1 MLISLDHVSKLFADK
16 VIFMNVSVNVEE
28 GDRIGLVGVNGAGK
42 STLLNVLDGSLAP
55 DEGERA
61 VRGGLRIGFL
71 RQNSGIESANTI
83 REEMRGVFRPLLDAQ
98 EQAKRLAAQMETLAD
113 RAGGDYKTL
122 SAEYG
127 RLQSY
132 FETND
137 GYNIDVKINTVLNG
151 MGFGGRDQDTV
162 CGTLSGG
169 EKTRLALAKLL
180 LDEPDVLMLDEP
192 TNHLDFITLQWLEEY
207 LQTWRGALI
216 VVSHDRY
223 FLDKVCTRIWDVANL
238 RLTAYRGNY
247 TQYMHTREAA
257 YERAVKEYEM
267 QRQNIAKL
275 TDYIARNKARA
286 STVAMARSREK
297 QLERMEPLDRPPPP
311 PAPARIAFH
320 FEQEPVKDVLHVAGL
335 TLRAGGAAGG
345 RILCQTVDFDL
356 MRGEK
361 IAIVGRNGVGK
372 STFLKAL
379 LGRLKP
385 EAGSIRWG
393 RNVKVSYFEQEQLDL
408 HPGKTALAELWDRFP
423 AAYERDV
430 RTMLGNLRFSGET
443 IYKRVEM
450 LSGGEKARLK
460 FAIMMYEE
468 GNVLLLDE
476 PTNHLDLA
484 TREVLDQAL
493 MRYEGTILAVSHD
506 RYLLSRMPTCIAEMT
521 EEGFTLYKGGYDA
534 YLAARRPGAPAAGF
548 PAAAPEQAA
557 RPAPAESGAGE
568 YHRSKKQ
575 RAEAVRRKN
584 RLIEVEQAISDHEYE
599 IERLQASLAAP
610 EISSDY
616 QKVSE
621 VCAQLEQT
629 RERLNALI
637 EEWAELAE

>member
-1 MLISLDHVSKLFADK
+1 MLISLDNVSKLFADK
-16 VIFMNVSVNVEE
+16 VVFMNVSVKVEE
-28 GDRIGLVGVNGAGK
+28 GDRIGLVGMNGAGK
-42 STLLNVLDGSLAP
+42 STLLNVLDGALAP

-71 RQNSGIESANTI
+71 RQNSGIESTNTI
-83 REEMRGVFRPLLDAQ
+83 REEMRGVFGPLLDAQ
-98 EQAKRLAAQMETLAD
+98 EQAKQLAAQMETLAD
-113 RAGGDYKTL
+113 RAGEEYKTL

-127 RLQSY
+127 RLQAY

-137 GYNIDVKINTVLNG
+137 GYNIDVKIDTVLNG
-151 MGFGGRDQDTV
+151 MGFGGRDRDTI

-207 LQTWRGALI
+207 LQAWRGALI

-223 FLDKVCTRIWDVANL
+223 FLDKICTRIWDVANL
-238 RLTAYRGNY
+238 RLMAYRGNY
-247 TQYMHTREAA
+247 TKYIRTREAA

-267 QRQNIAKL
+267 QRKNIVKL

-311 PAPARIAFH
+311 PLPVRIAFH
-320 FEQEPVKDVLHVAGL
+320 FEEDPVKDVLHAAGL
-335 TLRAGGAAGG
+335 TLRAGGTADGT
-345 RILCQTVDFDL
+345 ILCQAVDFDL

-379 LGRLKP
+379 LGQIRP
-385 EAGSIRWG
+385 QAGSIRWG
-393 RNVKVSYFEQEQLDL
+393 RNVKTSYFEQEQLDL

-430 RTMLGNLRFSGET
+430 RTMLGNLRFSGEA
-443 IYKRVEM
+443 IYKRVEA

-493 MRYEGTILAVSHD
+493 IRYKGTILAVSHD
-506 RYLLSRMPTCIAEMT
+506 RYLLSRVPTCIAEMT
-521 EEGFTLYKGGYDA
+521 EEGFTFYKGGYDA
-534 YLAARRPGAPAAGF
+534 YLAARRPDAPAAGG
-548 PAAAPEQAA
+548 PAAASEQAA
-557 RPAPAESGAGE
+557 RPAPANTIAAKSSAPKQSGA
-568 YHRSKKQ
+568 KT
-575 RAEAVRRKN
+575 A
-584 RLIEVEQAISDHEYE
+584 
-599 IERLQASLAAP
+599 
-610 EISSDY
+610 
-616 QKVSE
+616 
-621 VCAQLEQT
+621 
-629 RERLNALI
+629 
-637 EEWAELAE
+637 

>member
-137 GYNIDVKINTVLNG
+137 GYNIDIKINTVLNG

-207 LQTWRGALI
+207 LQAWRGALI

-247 TQYMHTREAA
+247 TKYMHTREAA

-275 TDYIARNKARA
+275 TDYIARNKAR
-286 STVAMARSREK
+286 VATRGMAHSRQKQLDKMEILERPTEKIKPEFQFLMARTPSRFVVEAK
-297 QLERMEPLDRPPPP
+297 ELVIGYSQDEPLTRPLSFTLERG
-311 PAPARIAFH
+311 
-320 FEQEPVKDVLHVAGL
+320 QKV
-335 TLRAGGAAGG
+335 
-345 RILCQTVDFDL
+345 
-356 MRGEK
+356 
-361 IAIVGRNGVGK
+361 AIVGTNGLGK
-372 STFLKAL
+372 STLLKTI
-379 LGRLKP
+379 LGKLP
-385 EAGSIRWG
+385 PLGGEVQLGDYLFPG
-393 RNVKVSYFEQEQLDL
+393 YFEQEAARDSQE
-408 HPGKTALAELWDRFP
+408 TALDTFWAQFP
-423 AAYERDV
+423 SMENREV
-430 RTMLGNLRFSGET
+430 RLCLAKCGLTNEHITSQM
-443 IYKRVEM
+443 RV
-450 LSGGEKARLK
+450 LSGGENAKVRL
-460 FAIMMYEE
+460 AIVMNREH
-468 GNVLLLDE
+468 NWLILDE
-476 PTNHLDLA
+476 PTNHLDVDAKDELK
-484 TREVLDQAL
+484 RAL
-493 MRYEGTILAVSHD
+493 TEFPGTILLVSHD
-506 RYLLSRMPTCIAEMT
+506 PLFYEDFVTDIW
-521 EEGFTLYKGGYDA
+521 
-534 YLAARRPGAPAAGF
+534 
-548 PAAAPEQAA
+548 
-557 RPAPAESGAGE
+557 
-568 YHRSKKQ
+568 
-575 RAEAVRRKN
+575 N
-584 RLIEVEQAISDHEYE
+584 VEDWTTKI
-599 IERLQASLAAP
+599 
-610 EISSDY
+610 
-616 QKVSE
+616 V
-621 VCAQLEQT
+621 
-629 RERLNALI
+629 
-637 EEWAELAE
+637 

>member
-1 MLISLDHVSKLFADK
+1 M
-16 VIFMNVSVNVEE
+16 
-28 GDRIGLVGVNGAGK
+28 
-42 STLLNVLDGSLAP
+42 
-55 DEGERA
+55 
-61 VRGGLRIGFL
+61 
-71 RQNSGIESANTI
+71 
-83 REEMRGVFRPLLDAQ
+83 
-98 EQAKRLAAQMETLAD
+98 
-113 RAGGDYKTL
+113 
-122 SAEYG
+122 
-127 RLQSY
+127 
-132 FETND
+132 
-137 GYNIDVKINTVLNG
+137 
-151 MGFGGRDQDTV
+151 
-162 CGTLSGG
+162 
-169 EKTRLALAKLL
+169 
-180 LDEPDVLMLDEP
+180 
-192 TNHLDFITLQWLEEY
+192 
-207 LQTWRGALI
+207 
-216 VVSHDRY
+216 
-223 FLDKVCTRIWDVANL
+223 
-238 RLTAYRGNY
+238 
-247 TQYMHTREAA
+247 
-257 YERAVKEYEM
+257 
-267 QRQNIAKL
+267 
-275 TDYIARNKARA
+275 
-286 STVAMARSREK
+286 
-297 QLERMEPLDRPPPP
+297 
-311 PAPARIAFH
+311 
-320 FEQEPVKDVLHVAGL
+320 
-335 TLRAGGAAGG
+335 
-345 RILCQTVDFDL
+345 CQTVDFDL

-557 RPAPAESGAGE
+557 RPAPAGSFAGE

>member
-1 MLISLDHVSKLFADK
+1 MLISLDNVSKLFADK
-16 VIFMNVSVNVEE
+16 VVFMNVSVKVEE
-28 GDRIGLVGVNGAGK
+28 GDRIGLVGMNGAGK
-42 STLLNVLDGSLAP
+42 STLLNVLDGALAP

-71 RQNSGIESANTI
+71 RQNSGIESTNTI
-83 REEMRGVFRPLLDAQ
+83 REEMRGVFGPLLDAQ
-98 EQAKRLAAQMETLAD
+98 EQAKQLAAQMETLAD
-113 RAGGDYKTL
+113 RAGEEYKTL

-127 RLQSY
+127 RLQAY

-137 GYNIDVKINTVLNG
+137 GYNIDVKIDTVLNG
-151 MGFGGRDQDTV
+151 MGFGGRDRDTI

-207 LQTWRGALI
+207 LQAWRGALI

-223 FLDKVCTRIWDVANL
+223 FLDKICTRIWDVANL
-238 RLTAYRGNY
+238 RLMAYRGNY
-247 TQYMHTREAA
+247 TKYIRTREAA

-267 QRQNIAKL
+267 QRKNIVKL

-311 PAPARIAFH
+311 PLPVRIAFH
-320 FEQEPVKDVLHVAGL
+320 FEEDPVKDVLHAAGL
-335 TLRAGGAAGG
+335 TLRAGGTADGT
-345 RILCQTVDFDL
+345 ILCQAVDFDL

-379 LGRLKP
+379 LGQIRP
-385 EAGSIRWG
+385 QAGSIRWG
-393 RNVKVSYFEQEQLDL
+393 RNVKTSYFEQEQLDL

-430 RTMLGNLRFSGET
+430 RTMLGNLRFSGEA
-443 IYKRVEM
+443 IYKRVEA

-493 MRYEGTILAVSHD
+493 IRYKGTILAVSHD
-506 RYLLSRMPTCIAEMT
+506 RYLLSRVPTCIAEMT
-521 EEGFTLYKGGYDA
+521 EEGFSFY
-534 YLAARRPGAPAAGF
+534 
-548 PAAAPEQAA
+548 
-557 RPAPAESGAGE
+557 
-568 YHRSKKQ
+568 
-575 RAEAVRRKN
+575 
-584 RLIEVEQAISDHEYE
+584 
-599 IERLQASLAAP
+599 
-610 EISSDY
+610 
-616 QKVSE
+616 
-621 VCAQLEQT
+621 
-629 RERLNALI
+629 
-637 EEWAELAE
+637 